1 MEYQKFLTFQATY
14 KNKAMI
20 NVAGQWDPD
29 EAAVYMHAIERIR
42 PVIGTGT
49 VMSAILDFLGLKKA
63 SRKPMLEHCHASENT
78 TVRWSDVTMCVS
90 VVSYHLRANG
100 HRVVDVYTLHECVR
114 LFDEIN

>member
-1 MEYQKFLTFQATY
+1 M
-14 KNKAMI
+14 M

-114 LFDEIN
+114 MFDEIN